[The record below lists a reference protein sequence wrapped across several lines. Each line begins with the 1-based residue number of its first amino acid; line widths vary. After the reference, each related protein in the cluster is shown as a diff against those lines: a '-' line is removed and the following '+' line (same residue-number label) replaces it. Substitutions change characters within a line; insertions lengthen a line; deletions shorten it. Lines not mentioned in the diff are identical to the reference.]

1 VTDGQKDDLQMAV
14 SVVALTATTLFV
26 TVLFVIGL
34 CQRLAFTSDGKAR

>member
-1 VTDGQKDDLQMAV
+1 VTDEQKDDLQMTV
-14 SVVALTATTLFV
+14 SALTATTLFV